1 MRAIQVHEFGAPEVM
16 QIAELPDPKP
26 GPGEVVVRNHA
37 IGVNPVDTYIRSGA
51 YLRKPELPYTPGT
64 DAAGV
69 VEAVGKG
76 VQRLESGARVY
87 TAGAISGTYAE
98 MCLCEASQ
106 AHPLPEKISFEQGA
120 GIHVPYAAAY
130 HALFQRA
137 RAVPGEVVLV
147 HGATGGV
154 GIAAV
159 QLGRAA
165 GMTIIGT
172 GGTEKGRRLVADNGA
187 HHVLDHTDPRY
198 HEEIMGLTAGRGVDV
213 ILEMLAN
220 VNLGTDL
227 GLLAHD
233 GRVVIIGSRG
243 TVEINP
249 RDAMSRRAAI
259 LGMLLFSAT
268 PHEQSAIHP
277 ALYAGLENGAL
288 QPIVGRELPLEE
300 ASQAHHLVIESKAYG
315 KIILKP

>member
-16 QIAELPDPKP
+16 QITELPDPTP
-26 GPGEVVVRNHA
+26 GPGEVVVRIHA

-51 YLRKPELPYTPGT
+51 YPRRPELPYTPGT

-76 VQRLESGARVY
+76 VQRLESGTRVY
-87 TAGAISGTYAE
+87 TAGSISGTYAE
-98 MCLCEASQ
+98 MCLCNVLQ
-106 AHPLPEKISFEQGA
+106 LCPLPEKISFEQGA

-154 GIAAV
+154 GIAAL

-172 GGTEKGRRLVADNGA
+172 GGTEKGRRLAADNGA
-187 HHVLDHTDPRY
+187 HHVLDHASPRCRD
-198 HEEIMGLTAGRGVDV
+198 EIMALTAGRGVDV
-213 ILEMLAN
+213 ILEMLAD
-220 VNLGTDL
+220 VNLGADL
-227 GLLAHD
+227 GLLAQD

-249 RDAMSRRAAI
+249 RDVMSRRAAI
-259 LGMLLFSAT
+259 LGMLVFSAT
-268 PHEQSAIHP
+268 PREQAAIHA
-277 ALYAGLENGAL
+277 ALYAGLENGTL
-288 QPIVGRELPLEE
+288 QPIVGRELPLQE
-300 ASQAHHLVIESKAYG
+300 AIQAHHLMIESKAYG

>member
-1 MRAIQVHEFGAPEVM
+1 MKAIQVHEFGAPEVM
-16 QIAELPDPKP
+16 QIAELPDPTP

-37 IGVNPVDTYIRSGA
+37 IGVNPVDTYIRSGI
-51 YLRKPELPYTPGT
+51 YPRKPELPYTPGT

-76 VQRLESGARVY
+76 VHRLESGHRVY
-87 TAGAISGTYAE
+87 TAGSIHGTYAE
-98 MCLCEASQ
+98 MSLCEASQ
-106 AHPLPEKISFEQGA
+106 VHPLPEKISFEQGA

-172 GGTEKGRRLVADNGA
+172 GGTEKGRRLASDNGA
-187 HHVLDHTDPRY
+187 HHVLDHASPRR
-198 HEEIMGLTAGRGVDV
+198 HEEIMALTADRGVDV
-213 ILEMLAN
+213 VLEMLAN

-227 GLLAHD
+227 GLLAQD

-249 RDAMSRRAAI
+249 RDAMSRRATI
-259 LGMLLFSAT
+259 LGMLLFGAT
-268 PHEQSAIHP
+268 PREQSAIHP
-277 ALYAGLENGAL
+277 ALYAGLENDTL
-288 QPIVGRELPLEE
+288 RPIVGRELPLGE

>member
-1 MRAIQVHEFGAPEVM
+1 MKAIQVHEFGEPEVM
-16 QIAELPDPKP
+16 QVAELPDPKP
-26 GPGEVVVRNHA
+26 GPGEVLVRNHA
-37 IGVNPVDTYIRSGA
+37 IGVNPVDTYIRSGI
-51 YLRKPELPYTPGT
+51 YPRKPELPYTPGT
-64 DAAGV
+64 DAAGI

-76 VQRLESGARVY
+76 VHRLGSGNRVY
-87 TAGAISGTYAE
+87 TAGSISGTYAE
-98 MCLCEASQ
+98 MSLCEASQ
-106 AHPLPEKISFEQGA
+106 VHPLPDRISFEQGA

-137 RAVPGEVVLV
+137 RAVPGEVILV

-172 GGTEKGRRLVADNGA
+172 GGTAKGRRLVADNGA
-187 HHVLDHTDPRY
+187 HHVLDHVAPRC
-198 HEEIMGLTAGRGVDV
+198 HEEIMALTAGRGVDV
-213 ILEMLAN
+213 VLEMLAN

-227 GLLAHD
+227 GLLAQD

-249 RDAMSRRAAI
+249 RDAMSRRATI
-259 LGMLLFSAT
+259 LGMLLFRAT
-268 PHEQSAIHP
+268 PRELSAIHP
-277 ALYAGLENGAL
+277 ALYAGLENGTL